1 MNLNECH
8 KKATQLLD
16 EHGLVDKGWYFDFDT
31 KATRRF
37 GLCSHHRKR
46 ISMSSKLVEL
56 NEWETCRKTVIH
68 EIAHALVGPGH
79 GHNAVWKKKAR
90 ELGDSGNRCYGYDVK
105 TPPKRYI
112 WFCVLCDKEY
122 QTMRCSQTTPYSC
135 GRCGGNGVWNAK
147 YVLNV
152 RLNPEHPG
160 PHNKN
165 HHKNIVMA
173 NKTAENRRKK

>member
-31 KATRRF
+31 KATGRF
-37 GLCSHHRKR
+37 GLCSHYRKR

-90 ELGDSGNRCYGYDVK
+90 ELGDSGNRCYGSDVK

-112 WFCVLCDKEY
+112 RFCLVCDKEY
-122 QTMRCSQTTPYSC
+122 YMNTCPQNRPFSC
-135 GRCGGNGVWNAK
+135 GRWCKVYNPK
-147 YVLNV
+147 YIMNV
-152 RLNPEHPG
+152 RFNPEHPG

-165 HHKNIVMA
+165 HHKNVQMW
-173 NKTAENRRKK
+173 NLTAKRNREI